1 MSAIAGSAEADAEA
15 ETVAGS
21 REAAAG
27 SRDAEAGAGSSAAA
41 AAAGRRWVWVKV
53 LRLDVVELEEGGGGW
68 VAASRGGWP
77 SSSPLRAGTGPQ
89 VVVGETGTCT

>member
-15 ETVAGS
+15 ETVAGN

-27 SRDAEAGAGSSAAA
+27 SLDAEAWAGSSDA
-41 AAAGRRWVWVKV
+41 AAAGRRWVWFKV
-53 LRLDVVELEEGGGGW
+53 LRLDVVELEDLGGGW

-77 SSSPLRAGTGPQ
+77 SFSRLRAGTGPQ
-89 VVVGETGTCT
+89 VVVGETATCM